1 MNKYSHKGILN
12 ENFIIKNSSKKILL
26 CCRMPHNNSYVG
38 GVVSILQSYLRN
50 KELFKKYGNQI
61 EIFDYQ
67 LAEKYEKYS
76 SKLENIAYF
85 FQQRK
90 ALAEK
95 LKKEPNVI
103 VHIHTSREF
112 LFLKD
117 VLLAKMIKKK
127 FNIPVILSIHVGD
140 FHTVFNRIEVF
151 QKYLIL
157 CINKYINKVIFLSQK
172 IENQFK
178 EAGLEV
184 SKSELLYNFYDLYS
198 PLKEKKLIRS
208 SKLHLIFIG
217 AIHKDKGVIELLTAL
232 NNLTD
237 VDFHLDLCGKLTDE
251 SIRVEFTR
259 LVEKLGN
266 KVTIQGYVSG
276 EKKHILL
283 QRADILILPSY
294 HEGMPLVI
302 LEALATGC
310 AIISTKVGTT
320 PEILDETS
328 VIWVRVK
335 NSSDIELAIKKLYN
349 SFGTLK
355 LMQEKNLNISFSY
368 TLENNIA
375 KLCKIYLS
383 LYK

>member
-1 MNKYSHKGILN
+1 MSHKGILN
-12 ENFIIKNSSKKILL
+12 ETKKILL

-38 GVVSILQSYLRN
+38 GVVSILQSYLRH
-50 KELFKKYGNQI
+50 KKLFEKYGSQV

-67 LAEKYEKYS
+67 PNKKWEKYS
-76 SKLENIAYF
+76 SKLKNIAYF

-95 LKKEPNVI
+95 LKKEPDVI

-127 FNIPVILSIHVGD
+127 FNIPVVLSIHVGD
-140 FHTVFNRIEVF
+140 FHTVFNRIGVF

-184 SKSELLYNFYDLYS
+184 SKTELLYNFYDLYF
-198 PLKEKKLIRS
+198 PLKERELIRR

-237 VDFHLDLCGKLTDE
+237 VDFHLDLCGQLTDE
-251 SIRVEFTR
+251 SIRPEFTR
-259 LVEKLGN
+259 LVEKLGS

-276 EKKHILL
+276 EKKYMLL

-320 PEILDETS
+320 PEILDETN

-335 NSSDIELAIKKLYN
+335 NNSDIEVAVRKLYG
-349 SFGTLK
+349 SHDILEQI
-355 LMQEKNLNISFSY
+355 QEKNLKISLNY
-368 TLENNIA
+368 TLENNII

-383 LYK
+383 L